1 MEHVSLKSILS
12 ANGQTHLLPYVENMT
27 QQEVIDFESEIQKI
41 DFPSLYALTEQPS
54 SRGTISPIEAYT
66 LKKRESEREENI
78 RIGIEVLKS
87 GKLAALMLAGGQG
100 TRLGSDRPKGCY
112 NIGLT
117 RDYYLFQAHVE
128 KIVVTRNKYGVTVPL
143 YIMTSDKNHT
153 DTVAFFEEHDYF
165 GYGKENIGFFRQKS
179 APCTDFDKKLL
190 MESKTKLAS
199 SPNGNGGW
207 YISLL
212 ESDCGKQMKA
222 RGIEWISLFGVDNPL
237 QRFCCEE
244 FIGASIKSGAACS
257 VKVVTKAYPEELMG
271 VMCLEDGKPSM
282 IAYAEMSDELRYA
295 KDADGNLLY
304 TYGDILNM
312 IFRVDELDACMGKDM
327 PVHIARKKIP
337 FVDADGAAHSP
348 EKPNGFKY
356 EQFLFDAF
364 RYMSSVFLFE
374 VERKK
379 EFAPIKNLT
388 GADSV
393 DSARI
398 MLKENGVEL

>member
-1 MEHVSLKSILS
+1 MKAINEYLKNNRQEHLI
-12 ANGQTHLLPYVENMT
+12 PFVEQM
-27 QQEVIDFESEIQKI
+27 SEIEAKAFEEEIRKI
-41 DFPSLYALTEQPS
+41 DFAALDALDEQPTT
-54 SRGTISPIEAYT
+54 RGTISPIEAYT
-66 LKKRESEREENI
+66 LKKRASEREDNI
-78 RIGIEVLKS
+78 RAGIEVLKS

-128 KIVVTRNKYGVTVPL
+128 KLVETRNKYGVTIPL
-143 YIMTSDKNHT
+143 YIMTSDKNHA

-190 MESKTKLAS
+190 MESKTRLAS

-244 FIGASIKSGAACS
+244 FVGASIKSEAACS

-282 IAYAEMSDELRYA
+282 IAYAEMSDEHRYA

-312 IFRVDELDACMGKDM
+312 IFRVDALDACMGKDM

-337 FVDADGAAHSP
+337 FVDADGTAHSP
-348 EKPNGFKY
+348 DKPNGFKY

-393 DSARI
+393 DSARE
-398 MLKENGVEL
+398 MLQENGVVL

>member
-1 MEHVSLKSILS
+1 MGLEALRSVLTE
-12 ANGQTHLLPYVENMT
+12 NRQEHLLPFLDGMT
-27 QQEVIDFESEIQKI
+27 AKEAADFEAEIGKI
-41 DFPSLYALTEQPS
+41 DFSALMAICEHSAT
-54 SRGTISPIEAYT
+54 RGKITPIEAYT
-66 LKKRESEREENI
+66 LEKRSEHRKQNVAQ
-78 RIGIEVLKS
+78 GIEILKS

-112 NIGLT
+112 NIGVT

-128 KIVVTRNKYGVTVPL
+128 KLLSVRKKHGVSIPL
-143 YIMTSDKNHT
+143 YIMTSDKNHE
-153 DTVAFFEEHDYF
+153 DTVSFFEKHEYF

-190 MESKTKLAS
+190 MESKSRLATA
-199 SPNGNGGW
+199 PNGNGGW

-212 ESDCGKQMKA
+212 ESECGKRMRL

-244 FIGASIKSGAACS
+244 FIGASVCAGADCS
-257 VKVVTKAYPEELMG
+257 VKVVPKAYPEELMG

-312 IFRVDELDACMGKDM
+312 IFRVEALDRCMGADM

-337 FVDADGAAHSP
+337 YADADGTVHSP
-348 EKPNGFKY
+348 DSPNGFKY

-364 RYMSSVFLFE
+364 RYMNSVFLYE
-374 VERKK
+374 VERQK
-379 EFAPIKNLT
+379 EFAPIKNLI

-393 DSARI
+393 ESARK
-398 MLKENGVEL
+398 MLTENGVEL

>member
-1 MEHVSLKSILS
+1 MDRTAFYNFLRANRQEHLIPFAERMSD
-12 ANGQTHLLPYVENMT
+12 AEALL
-27 QQEVIDFESEIQKI
+27 FEEEIRKI
-41 DFPSLYALTEQPS
+41 DFDSLFKLTEQPTT
-54 SRGTISPIEAYT
+54 RGKIEPIGAYT
-66 LKKRESEREENI
+66 LEKQANEQKQNLLA
-78 RIGIEVLKS
+78 GIDVLKS

-112 NIGLT
+112 NIGIS
-117 RDYYLFQAHVE
+117 RDYFLFQSHVE
-128 KIVVTRNKYGVTVPL
+128 KLVETRRRYGVSIPL
-143 YIMTSDKNHT
+143 YIMTSDKNHAQ
-153 DTVAFFEEHDYF
+153 TVAFFEEHNYF

-190 MESKTKLAS
+190 MEAPTKLAT

-212 ESDCGKQMKA
+212 ESDCGKQMRE

-237 QRFCCEE
+237 QRFCSEE
-244 FIGASIKSGAACS
+244 FIGASVASGAACS

-295 KDADGNLLY
+295 RDENGALLY

-312 IFRVDELDACMGKDM
+312 IFRVDALDACMGKDM

-337 FVDADGAAHSP
+337 FVDANGTRYAPDS
-348 EKPNGFKY
+348 PNGFKY

-364 RYMSSVFLFE
+364 RYMSSVFLYE
-374 VERKK
+374 VERQK

-388 GADSV
+388 GPDSV
-393 DSARI
+393 DSARE
-398 MLKENGVEL
+398 MMKENGIVL